1 MAISTTNCELHDFFD
16 QPALSTH
23 KKYEALR
30 SFFYEKKSAEEVANK
45 FGYRLSYFYNL
56 TRDFRSRLKKSPN
69 QNVFF
74 LSPKFGRKEK
84 DRDGNVVSL
93 ITQLRKQYI
102 SIPEIKSILDAKDHR
117 VSEKYIW
124 HILKK
129 EGFAKLPRRS
139 KGVTSRSI
147 TNDKIRAPQSIQL
160 EYISEDFSTQNSI
173 GILCLLP
180 YIQKFG
186 IDKVI
191 QNSEYPE
198 TESINKFSSIL
209 SFVALKLSNVR
220 RYSADDLWC
229 MDRGLG
235 LFAGLNVLPKTGWFS
250 SYSSR
255 VTRSMNLS
263 FLRSLHKIWKSNGL
277 LSDTL
282 NLDFTTIP
290 YWGDDSHLENNWS
303 GKRNKS
309 LSSILSVIA
318 QDPDS
323 GIIDYTDTSIR
334 RDREPQVVFE
344 VLDFYRKEVPQGEDL
359 KYLVFDSKFTPYEN
373 LRKLDDNQI
382 KFITIRR
389 RGKNIVEKLES
400 LDKSSW
406 KKTRIMNADGK
417 GRLLKIYEERIL
429 LKEYGKSLRQIAIT
443 GHGKIKPALL
453 ITNDEEIKPEDL
465 VRKYCRRWIVEKGI
479 SEQIDFFHLNRV
491 SSSMVIKVDF
501 DLTMTVL
508 SHNLYRLLAKNLP
521 GYTHNTST
529 SLFEKFVSN
538 SGEIEISRD
547 TIRVK
552 MKKKRNLHAL
562 LTEMEKFQ
570 NSVLPWMENKKIY
583 FCGASSS

>member
-1 MAISTTNCELHDFFD
+1 MVKSNPNVEPYKFFD
-16 QPALSTH
+16 NPVFSTH

-30 SFFYEKKSAEEVANK
+30 SFFYKKKSAEEVAEN
-45 FGYRLSYFYNL
+45 FGYKLSYFYSL
-56 TRDFRSRLKKSPN
+56 ARDFRSSLKNSSN
-69 QNVFF
+69 ENMFF

-84 DRDGNVVSL
+84 DQDGNVISL

-102 SIPEIKSILDAKDHR
+102 SIPEIKSILDAKDYK

-124 HILKK
+124 NVLKK
-129 EGFAKLPRRS
+129 EGFGRLPRRS
-139 KGVTSRSI
+139 KKVASQGI
-147 TNDKIRAPQSIQL
+147 DNDKIRAPQSMQL
-160 EYISEDFSTQNSI
+160 EYISENFSSQNSI

-186 IDKVI
+186 IDKLI
-191 QNSEYPE
+191 QESEYPE
-198 TESINKFSSIL
+198 TKSINRLSSIL
-209 SFVALKLSNVR
+209 SFIALKLSNIR
-220 RYSADDLWC
+220 RYTADDLWC

-255 VTRSMNLS
+255 ITRSMNLS
-263 FLRSLHKIWKSNGL
+263 FLKNMHKIWKSNGL

-282 NLDFTTIP
+282 NLDFTAIP

-303 GKRNKS
+303 GKRNNAI
-309 LSSILSVIA
+309 SSILSVIV

-323 GIIDYTDTSIR
+323 GIIDYTDASIR
-334 RDREPQVVFE
+334 HDRELQVVFE
-344 VLDFYRKEVPQGEDL
+344 VLDFYNKGCLGKDL

-373 LRKLDDNQI
+373 LRKLDKKNI

-389 RGKNIVEKLES
+389 RGKNIVERLDD
-400 LDKSSW
+400 LDKSEW

-417 GRLLKIYEERIL
+417 GRVLKIYEERVF
-429 LKEYGKSLRQIAIT
+429 LKEYGKSLCQIAIT

-453 ITNDEEIKPEDL
+453 ITNDEDIKQEDL
-465 VRKYCRRWIVEKGI
+465 VRKYCRRWIVEKCI
-479 SEQIDFFHLNRV
+479 SEQIEFFHLNRV

-508 SHNLYRLLAKNLP
+508 AHNLYRILAKNLP
-521 GYTHNTST
+521 GYSHNTST

-538 SGEIEISRD
+538 SGAIEISPD
-547 TIRVK
+547 TIKVK
-552 MKKKRNLHAL
+552 MKKKRNLPAI

-570 NSVLPWMENKKIY
+570 DVVLPWMDDRKIN
-583 FCGASSS
+583 FSGASSS

>member
-1 MAISTTNCELHDFFD
+1 MAINTSNNKMYDFFD
-16 QPALSTH
+16 NPVSPTH

-30 SFFYEKKSAEEVANK
+30 NFFYEKKSAEEVAEK
-45 FGYRLSYFYNL
+45 FGYKLSYFYNI
-56 TRDFRSRLKKSPN
+56 TRDFRNNLKKSTSE
-69 QNVFF
+69 NVFF

-84 DRDGNVVSL
+84 DQDGNVISL

-102 SIPEIKSILDAKDHR
+102 AIPEIKSILDAKCYK

-129 EGFAKLPRRS
+129 EGFGKLPRRN
-139 KGVTSRSI
+139 KKVANQPI
-147 TNDKIRAPQSIQL
+147 VNDKIKAPQSVQL
-160 EYISEDFSTQNSI
+160 EYIPEDFSTHNSI

-180 YIQKFG
+180 YIQKFR
-186 IDKVI
+186 IDKII
-191 QNSEYPE
+191 QHSGYPE
-198 TESINKFSSIL
+198 TESINRLSSIL

-235 LFAGLNVLPKTGWFS
+235 IFAGLNVLPKTGWYS

-255 VTRSMNLS
+255 VTRSMNFS
-263 FLRSLHKIWKSNGL
+263 FLKSLHKIWKANGL

-282 NLDFTTIP
+282 NLDFTTVP

-303 GKRNKS
+303 GKRNKA

-334 RDREPQVVFE
+334 HDRESQVVFE
-344 VLDFYRKEVPQGEDL
+344 VLDFYRKEVSQGDDL

-373 LRKLDDNQI
+373 LRKLDDNRI

-389 RGKNIVEKLES
+389 RGKNIVERLENVE
-400 LDKSSW
+400 KSKW
-406 KKTRIMNADGK
+406 KKTRIINADGK
-417 GRLLKIYEERIL
+417 GRVLKIYEERIL
-429 LKEYGKSLRQIAIT
+429 LKEYGKSIRQIAIT

-501 DLTMTVL
+501 DLTMSVL
-508 SHNLYRLLAKNLP
+508 SHNLYRLLAKDLP
-521 GYTHNTST
+521 GYSHNTSI

-538 SGEIEISRD
+538 SGEIKISSD
-547 TIRVK
+547 TIKVK
-552 MKKKRNLHAL
+552 MKKKRNLPAL

-570 NSVLPWMENKKIY
+570 NIVIPWMDNKKIN
-583 FCGASSS
+583 FSGSSSS

>member
-1 MAISTTNCELHDFFD
+1 MAIYTSNHELRKFFD
-16 QPALSTH
+16 TPVLSTH

-30 SFFYEKKSAEEVANK
+30 SFYYEKKSAEQVARK
-45 FGYRLSYFYNL
+45 FGYKLSYFYNL
-56 TRDFRSRLKKSPN
+56 TRDFRSLIKKSQN
-69 QNVFF
+69 ENVFF

-84 DRDGNVVSL
+84 DQHGNVTSL

-102 SIPEIKSILDAKDHR
+102 SIPEIKTILDAKNYS

-129 EGFAKLPRRS
+129 EGFGKLPRRS
-139 KGVTSRSI
+139 KKVASRSI
-147 TNDKIRAPQSIQL
+147 AAGNIKAPQSVQL
-160 EYISEDFSTQNSI
+160 EYFPEDFSTQNSI

-180 YIQKFG
+180 YIQTFG
-186 IDKVI
+186 IDKII
-191 QNSEYPE
+191 QHSEYPE
-198 TESINKFSSIL
+198 TKSINKLSSIL

-235 LFAGLNVLPKTGWFS
+235 LFAGLNVLPKTAWFS

-255 VTRSMNLS
+255 VTRLMNLS
-263 FLRSLHKIWKSNGL
+263 FLKSLHKIWTSNGL

-303 GKRNKS
+303 GKRNKA

-334 RDREPQVVFE
+334 HDREPQVVFE
-344 VLDFYRKEVPQGEDL
+344 VLDFYRKGVPQAEDV
-359 KYLVFDSKFTPYEN
+359 KYLVFDSKFTPYGN
-373 LRKLDDNQI
+373 LRKLDAKGI

-389 RGKNIVEKLES
+389 RGKNIVKELENLEKT
-400 LDKSSW
+400 DW
-406 KKTRIMNADGK
+406 KKVRIINADGK
-417 GRLLKIYEERIL
+417 GRVLKIYEERIL
-429 LKEYGKSLRQIAIT
+429 LKDYGKSLRQIAIT

-453 ITNDEEIKPEDL
+453 ITNDEEIKQEDL
-465 VRKYCRRWIVEKGI
+465 VKKYCRRWIVEKGI

-508 SHNLYRLLAKNLP
+508 SHNLYRLLAKHLP

-538 SGEIEISRD
+538 SGEIEISCD
-547 TIRVK
+547 TIKVK
-552 MKKKRNLHAL
+552 MKKKRNLPAL
-562 LTEMEKFQ
+562 LTEMEKYQ
-570 NSVLPWMENKKIY
+570 DMVLPWMNNKKIN
-583 FCGASSS
+583 FSGASSS